1 MTHSRVFLFGY
12 GNHGKPI
19 GKGLSEDGFYVV
31 IVEADEKNQQQAIE
45 NGFED
50 THLIDVT
57 NDEQLINL
65 DIKPEDQLVCVMDDE
80 HLNVFLTLSLRSLFE
95 SCIILSI
102 SDSIHTT
109 QKLKMAGAD
118 KVIDLYEVSANR
130 IHNILKRPVTTKL
143 LEGFVGDKHE
153 ISFKEIVIPEN
164 SFLGGVMSD
173 EYTFEQHGVLLV
185 GMIDQEA
192 GDSFVFVTTGVNHKL
207 DSGDTIVCI
216 GREEELNAFENLI
229 IQTKERG

>member
-57 NDEQLINL
+57 NDEQLMNL

-109 QKLKMAGAD
+109 
-118 KVIDLYEVSANR
+118 
-130 IHNILKRPVTTKL
+130 
-143 LEGFVGDKHE
+143 
-153 ISFKEIVIPEN
+153 
-164 SFLGGVMSD
+164 
-173 EYTFEQHGVLLV
+173 
-185 GMIDQEA
+185 
-192 GDSFVFVTTGVNHKL
+192 
-207 DSGDTIVCI
+207 
-216 GREEELNAFENLI
+216 
-229 IQTKERG
+229 